1 VTQTAT
7 SQLAANEPVA
17 TSTPIHLA
25 KTRRRLLPAR
35 MTWAVAISIVAVL
48 LLTGMVVMADIIA
61 PTDPTQINLRAR
73 LLPPFSTQN
82 DTLFL
87 LGTDATGRDLF
98 SRVLHGGQVSLL
110 VGATATI
117 LGLVIGAFIGVISG
131 YMRGWLDEVLMYF
144 IDVQLALPFV
154 LLAVAVALVLGTSPA
169 VLIGLAALSTVPLYA
184 RVVRAEVLS
193 LREREFII
201 AARACGGSAWH
212 IMWRHLMPNLI
223 APLLVL
229 AALSVGRI
237 ILLESGLSFLG
248 IGIQP
253 PTPSWGGMI
262 NDGRD
267 YLSNEWWVS
276 TVPGVA
282 LLILTLSVGTIGDW
296 LRDMSDVTTA

>member
-1 VTQTAT
+1 MTQTIT
-7 SQLAANEPVA
+7 TPLAAKESAAND
-17 TSTPIHLA
+17 TPIYLS
-25 KTRRRLLPAR
+25 KVRQRLLPTG
-35 MTWAVAISIVAVL
+35 MTWAVVISIVA
-48 LLTGMVVMADIIA
+48 LTLITVAVMAADIIA
-61 PTDPTQINLRAR
+61 PADPTKINLRAR
-73 LLPPFSTQN
+73 LLPPLSTHN
-82 DTLFL
+82 DTFFL

-110 VGATATI
+110 VGTIATA
-117 LGLVIGAFIGVISG
+117 LGLVIGTFVGIVSG
-131 YMRGWLDEVLMYF
+131 YLRGWLDEMLMYF

-154 LLAVAVALVLGTSPA
+154 LLAVAVALVLGTSQV

-193 LREREFII
+193 LREREFVV
-201 AARACGGSAWH
+201 AARACGGSTWH

-223 APLLVL
+223 APILVL

-262 NDGRD
+262 NEGRD
-267 YLSNEWWVS
+267 YLSKEWWVS